1 VGNNVALKTKK
12 WGIIIAL
19 IDKNWGIYFALNW
32 GILLALTGEL
42 WLPPTIFQEDFKIEI
57 NKKYSIK
64 YEDV

>member
-42 WLPPTIFQEDFKIEI
+42 WLPPTRLLAIFSADQPAG
-57 NKKYSIK
+57 
-64 YEDV
+64 V